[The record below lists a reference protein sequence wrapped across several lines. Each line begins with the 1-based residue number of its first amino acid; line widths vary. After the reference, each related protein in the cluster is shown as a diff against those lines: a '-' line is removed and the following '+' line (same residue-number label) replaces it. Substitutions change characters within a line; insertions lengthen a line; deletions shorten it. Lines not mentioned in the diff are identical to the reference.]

1 MTAGQ
6 HRYTVVHSKANPETL
21 VTAGTQFTFGVIVI
35 VAVIGLL
42 LAFSV
47 RRPSNHSH

>member
-6 HRYTVVHSKANPETL
+6 HRFTVAHSKANPETL
-21 VTAGTQFTFGVIVI
+21 VAAGTQFTFGVIVI

-42 LAFSV
+42 LAFFV
-47 RRPSNHSH
+47 RRSSNHSH